1 MDDDESEDEER
12 AHDPCV
18 IRRYI
23 FERGDK
29 GMEIEVEIETRF
41 LEKIFG
47 IYNFFFIAND
57 LWILNFS
64 KQYIGI

>member
-18 IRRYI
+18 IGRYI

-41 LEKIFG
+41 LEKR
-47 IYNFFFIAND
+47 N
-57 LWILNFS
+57 L
-64 KQYIGI
+64 

>member
-41 LEKIFG
+41 LEKR
-47 IYNFFFIAND
+47 N
-57 LWILNFS
+57 L
-64 KQYIGI
+64 